1 MKHMRKTCECQ
12 ANDAPFE
19 ISHSAVIVAGIFLIF
34 TLLLPAKPSAH
45 TPNNNNRMAYSR
57 KIRFATNKNFISYAK
72 VQKCNNNSEHTHT
85 HHRGDAEY
93 SENISNDV
101 QHGMNVGMKRREG
114 RDEEKYALLILIR
127 YK

>member
-1 MKHMRKTCECQ
+1 MQKFKNVIIT
-12 ANDAPFE
+12 A
-19 ISHSAVIVAGIFLIF
+19 SA
-34 TLLLPAKPSAH
+34 
-45 TPNNNNRMAYSR
+45 
-57 KIRFATNKNFISYAK
+57 
-72 VQKCNNNSEHTHT
+72 HT